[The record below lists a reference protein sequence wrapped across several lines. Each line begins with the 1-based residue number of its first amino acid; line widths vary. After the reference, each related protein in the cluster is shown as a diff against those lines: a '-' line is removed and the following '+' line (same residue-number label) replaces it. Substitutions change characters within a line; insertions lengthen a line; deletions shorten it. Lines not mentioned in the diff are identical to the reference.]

1 MARRDDLIKQCEK
14 LGVEANKSRR
24 RVDKTTGEYYME
36 STVKDLEKAV
46 QSYYLKKYKEENTL
60 SPFMNK
66 ILTLDSPM
74 LALQQ
79 KDKKLDSVRDSLWE
93 DDNQW
98 MFQEKIDGC
107 FEYNT
112 PIMLEDGR
120 TLPIGYIVDNRID
133 CRILSYNEETKKIE
147 PKRIINWFNNG
158 YKSNLLKFRLN
169 STKGYY
175 CTNNHKFYNNGEYV
189 EAKENPLG
197 SRLIRIQTS
206 IKQMIMGTCL
216 GDTNITY
223 GNSCSKL
230 RLCHGYKQKEY
241 LEHKLNYIE
250 IATRHSGISGYGA
263 QTYSAV
269 SKSKPEYKY
278 IYDRLNN
285 KHIDESYLDE
295 MGIIGFTY
303 WYLDDGSRS
312 NYKDLPTL
320 NSDLGLATMAFDLD
334 TNIVISNWLTK
345 KGYKNK
351 VHKRLRNGKE
361 QYSITVYRKDA
372 ARLFEKMAP
381 YVPECMNYKLPEK
394 FRFIPKIEIA
404 DLKEEEYHLIENVII
419 RFNEI
424 HTVRKSLDDYRIMYD
439 IEVEDNHNYFANG
452 FLVHN
457 CRCMVCYDLDFGWD
471 MYSRNKSITD
481 CLPISYKTKLLMPE
495 IKTEVLSKYGIKSFI
510 IDTELVPLQKQIN
523 AMANGVELVAD
534 TQLSLVTSILG
545 SLDDL
550 SHRMQET
557 NPLKFIA
564 FDLVMLNGQWLTDYP
579 LLKRDKVLNGVINA
593 LKFAGMDIRLEK
605 VQSTVVDKHKFYE
618 HILSSDGEGVV
629 AKDLNSKYDLLGK
642 RAGEWIKIKRTVS
655 QSLLMEKMGDTVDAF
670 VSGFTEGTPGTTNA
684 GLVGALEFS
693 IYLTD
698 DFDNLILDE
707 KGNPVT
713 HHIATVSGITSELR
727 QVISTKDEYGR
738 VALNPNFYGKVATID
753 GQDISSRN
761 YRFAHATFQGWRP
774 DRSIESCK
782 MRKSFL
788 ERLVL

>member
-1 MARRDDLIKQCEK
+1 MARRDDLVKQCEK

-24 RVDKTTGEYYME
+24 RVNKTTGEYYME

-107 FEYNT
+107 
-112 PIMLEDGR
+112 
-120 TLPIGYIVDNRID
+120 
-133 CRILSYNEETKKIE
+133 
-147 PKRIINWFNNG
+147 
-158 YKSNLLKFRLN
+158 
-169 STKGYY
+169 
-175 CTNNHKFYNNGEYV
+175 
-189 EAKENPLG
+189 
-197 SRLIRIQTS
+197 
-206 IKQMIMGTCL
+206 
-216 GDTNITY
+216 
-223 GNSCSKL
+223 
-230 RLCHGYKQKEY
+230 
-241 LEHKLNYIE
+241 
-250 IATRHSGISGYGA
+250 
-263 QTYSAV
+263 
-269 SKSKPEYKY
+269 
-278 IYDRLNN
+278 
-285 KHIDESYLDE
+285 
-295 MGIIGFTY
+295 
-303 WYLDDGSRS
+303 
-312 NYKDLPTL
+312 
-320 NSDLGLATMAFDLD
+320 
-334 TNIVISNWLTK
+334 
-345 KGYKNK
+345 
-351 VHKRLRNGKE
+351 
-361 QYSITVYRKDA
+361 
-372 ARLFEKMAP
+372 
-381 YVPECMNYKLPEK
+381 
-394 FRFIPKIEIA
+394 
-404 DLKEEEYHLIENVII
+404 
-419 RFNEI
+419 
-424 HTVRKSLDDYRIMYD
+424 
-439 IEVEDNHNYFANG
+439 
-452 FLVHN
+452 
-457 CRCMVCYDLDFGWD
+457 RCMVCYDIDFGWD

-495 IKTEVLSKYGIKSFI
+495 IKTDVLSKYGIKSFI

-618 HILSSDGEGVV
+618 RILSSDGEGVV

-670 VSGFTEGTPGTTNA
+670 VSGFTEGTPGTANA

-707 KGNPVT
+707 NGNPVT

>member
-1 MARRDDLIKQCEK
+1 MARRDDLVKQCEK

-24 RVDKTTGEYYME
+24 RVNKTTGEYYME

-107 FEYNT
+107 
-112 PIMLEDGR
+112 
-120 TLPIGYIVDNRID
+120 
-133 CRILSYNEETKKIE
+133 
-147 PKRIINWFNNG
+147 
-158 YKSNLLKFRLN
+158 
-169 STKGYY
+169 
-175 CTNNHKFYNNGEYV
+175 
-189 EAKENPLG
+189 
-197 SRLIRIQTS
+197 
-206 IKQMIMGTCL
+206 
-216 GDTNITY
+216 
-223 GNSCSKL
+223 
-230 RLCHGYKQKEY
+230 
-241 LEHKLNYIE
+241 
-250 IATRHSGISGYGA
+250 
-263 QTYSAV
+263 
-269 SKSKPEYKY
+269 
-278 IYDRLNN
+278 
-285 KHIDESYLDE
+285 
-295 MGIIGFTY
+295 
-303 WYLDDGSRS
+303 
-312 NYKDLPTL
+312 
-320 NSDLGLATMAFDLD
+320 
-334 TNIVISNWLTK
+334 
-345 KGYKNK
+345 
-351 VHKRLRNGKE
+351 
-361 QYSITVYRKDA
+361 
-372 ARLFEKMAP
+372 
-381 YVPECMNYKLPEK
+381 
-394 FRFIPKIEIA
+394 
-404 DLKEEEYHLIENVII
+404 
-419 RFNEI
+419 
-424 HTVRKSLDDYRIMYD
+424 
-439 IEVEDNHNYFANG
+439 
-452 FLVHN
+452 
-457 CRCMVCYDLDFGWD
+457 RCMVCYDIDFGWD

-495 IKTEVLSKYGIKSFI
+495 IKTDVLSKYGIKSFI

-618 HILSSDGEGVV
+618 RILSSDGEGVV

-707 KGNPVT
+707 NGNPVT